1 MKRILITDI
10 DTALGFEL
18 VVRFLNQG
26 DEVIAV
32 QSSRE
37 NGFKLPKLVKKPLET
52 IYWKKTSSLS
62 TRNLII
68 KCKSICASLD
78 GVLLLNLLPEEEN
91 GMEGF
96 SISDIEQTID
106 RLIKGP
112 LFFIKDFIDYFN
124 KMNRG
129 MLSVLT
135 CYPEKSRTKTALSE
149 SIFVYFE
156 SLLTSLIKMYKQ
168 QEIKIHGF
176 FTKQLKIETC
186 ADYLTKNITEK
197 CYKSSGR
204 LFHF

>member
-1 MKRILITDI
+1 MKRILISDI

-18 VVRFLNQG
+18 VTRFLNQG

-32 QSSRE
+32 QSTKE

-52 IYWKKTSSLS
+52 IYWKKTSPLS

-68 KCKSICASLD
+68 NCKSICTSLD

-91 GMEGF
+91 GIEEF
-96 SISDIEQTID
+96 SISDIEQSID

-112 LFFIKDFIDYFN
+112 LFFIKDFIDYFK

-135 CYPEKSRTKTALSE
+135 CFPEKNKNRTAFSE
-149 SIFVYFE
+149 SVFVYFE
-156 SLLTSLIKMYKQ
+156 SLLASLIKTYKQ
-168 QEIKIHGF
+168 QEINIHGF

-186 ADYLTKNITEK
+186 TDYLVKNITEK
-197 CYKSSGR
+197 CYKSGGR